1 MRKKKT
7 KLNKSYKYF
16 FSIFFIIGTAILIC
30 NEFGLIKLFK
40 LKNKQVQLQTELE
53 QLLLQQGGLREEIDK
68 LQNDEAY
75 VQQIAREKFMM
86 VVPGEK
92 VYRVQNQKEINIK

>member
-7 KLNKSYKYF
+7 KINKNYKYF
-16 FSIFFIIGTAILIC
+16 FSVLFIISTAILIC

-40 LKNKQVQLQTELE
+40 LKNKQTQLQTELE
-53 QLLLQQGGLREEIDK
+53 QLLLQQGDLREEIDK

-86 VVPGEK
+86 VAPGEK
-92 VYRVQNQKEINIK
+92 VYRVQNQKAINIK